1 VRADSLSPPQNTQ
14 SHYLL
19 RQTGQFDL
27 NQALIRHAR
36 FPPPWSAEV
45 QPNHYVVRD
54 AKRKVATAGVCT
66 VATDRPKATTSVGG
80 KTANWNLINQAI

>member
-1 VRADSLSPPQNTQ
+1 VPVCVFASVGWKLAVALASP
-14 SHYLL
+14 
-19 RQTGQFDL
+19 
-27 NQALIRHAR
+27 R
-36 FPPPWSAEV
+36 FPPPWSVEV
-45 QPNHYVVRD
+45 QPNHYVFV